1 LLLKNPRVNPAA
13 EYNLPICIASSYG
26 NPEIV
31 RLLLN
36 DPRVNTSDVN
46 NVALLNAVLSG
57 DLDIVRM
64 LFEYGKL
71 IF

>member
-13 EYNLPICIASSYG
+13 RYNLPIRIASSYG
-26 NPEIV
+26 DPEIV

-36 DPRVNTSDVN
+36 DPRVNPSDAN
-46 NVALLNAVLSG
+46 NVALLNAVISG

-64 LFEYGKL
+64 LFEYGNL
-71 IF
+71 LF